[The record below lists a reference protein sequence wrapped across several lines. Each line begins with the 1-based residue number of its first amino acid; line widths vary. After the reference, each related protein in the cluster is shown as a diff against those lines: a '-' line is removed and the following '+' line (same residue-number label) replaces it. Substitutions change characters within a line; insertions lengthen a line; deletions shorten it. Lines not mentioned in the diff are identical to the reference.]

1 MKDETMLKG
10 SAVRDYLVQHETYG
24 VGVERLQNGAAVSHT
39 LKLDLSPGVWF
50 LNVTVTVGVSNVSVN
65 VRMKEQEGIK
75 ALGGHHNGA
84 MSPHFSPAT
93 VTAFFD
99 GVKATN
105 ARPAELIVSFESV
118 GPNAIPILGQRS
130 IFVMAWKHGEP
141 VATAAP
147 AAEKKAVAAKPA
159 AATAEKAEPAAKPA
173 AKPAPAAAK
182 LDEKP
187 AKPGKGTPAAAAP
200 APQPAAPAKAAK
212 AAPAQ
217 TPPAPAKAAKP
228 APAKKPAAKRK

>member
-65 VRMKEQEGIK
+65 VRMKEQEGVK

-141 VATAAP
+141 VATVAPAAEKKVAAAKPAAPAAP
-147 AAEKKAVAAKPA
+147 AAEKV
-159 AATAEKAEPAAKPA
+159 EAAKPA
-173 AKPAPAAAK
+173 AKPAAAAAK
-182 LDEKP
+182 AEDKP
-187 AKPGKGTPAAAAP
+187 AKPGKTAPVAAAP
-200 APQPAAPAKAAK
+200 APVAPAKPAK
-212 AAPAQ
+212 SAPAQ
-217 TPPAPAKAAKP
+217 PPAPAKAAKP

>member
-10 SAVRDYLVQHETYG
+10 TAVRDYTVQHEAYG
-24 VGVERLQNGAAVSHT
+24 VGVERLQNGAAVSHA
-39 LKLDLSPGVWF
+39 LKLDLSPGIWF

-65 VRMKEQEGIK
+65 VRMKDQEGVK
-75 ALGGHHNGA
+75 TLGGHHNGA

-141 VATAAP
+141 VAAVAP
-147 AAEKKAVAAKPA
+147 AAAEKKAAKPAPAEKPAKAAPIAAAAPAAVPAAAKPVETA
-159 AATAEKAEPAAKPA
+159 AAAKPA
-173 AKPAPAAAK
+173 AKPAKPAAV
-182 LDEKP
+182 
-187 AKPGKGTPAAAAP
+187 AP
-200 APQPAAPAKAAK
+200 A
-212 AAPAQ
+212 
-217 TPPAPAKAAKP
+217 APAKAAKP
-228 APAKKPAAKRK
+228 APAKKSAAKRK